1 MFLGAS
7 IVEKGIAE
15 SMDTFELD
23 MEKCERFVNSD
34 ICNGALQQADQKRG
48 KFTRWKNGKDRSLI
62 RQRNGENYDT

>member
-1 MFLGAS
+1 MKVRFLFLGAS

-48 KFTRWKNGKDRSLI
+48 EL
-62 RQRNGENYDT
+62 